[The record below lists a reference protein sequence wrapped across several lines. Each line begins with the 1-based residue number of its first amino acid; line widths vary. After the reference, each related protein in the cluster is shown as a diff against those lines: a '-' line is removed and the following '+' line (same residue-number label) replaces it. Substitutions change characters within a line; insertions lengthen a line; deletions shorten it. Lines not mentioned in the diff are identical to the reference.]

1 MIEQSNRLP
10 RFGKVPSCENK
21 ATEGFVSCV
30 KKAGADEA
38 AKEIKEREGVFSLA
52 RRKLLQIRTRIPV

>member
-10 RFGKVPSCENK
+10 CFEKVPGCENE
-21 ATEGFVSCV
+21 ATEGLARGV
-30 KKAGADEA
+30 KKAGAKEA

-52 RRKLLQIRTRIPV
+52 RRKLLQIRTRIPA